1 MTYADLADILESM
14 TDSERTATV
23 QVRVGVMTDYSEV
36 KDIVSEKHSL
46 RGNKPPVILIEI

>member
-23 QVRVGVMTDYSEV
+23 KVRVGVMTDYSEV